1 MKHEEQGAAT
11 SGQLS
16 DPGLQVL
23 LCDLCDLR
31 ACSEVSPAMSVYVIL
46 WAGMD

>member
-16 DPGLQVL
+16 DRGLQL
-23 LCDLCDLR
+23 LCDLR
-31 ACSEVSPAMSVYVIL
+31 TCSEVSPAMSVYVLL